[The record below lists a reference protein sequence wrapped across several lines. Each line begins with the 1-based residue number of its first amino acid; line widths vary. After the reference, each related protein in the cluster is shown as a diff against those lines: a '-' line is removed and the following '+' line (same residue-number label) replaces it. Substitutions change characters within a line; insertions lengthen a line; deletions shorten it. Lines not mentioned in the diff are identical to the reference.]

1 MITENK
7 LTSFKSLV
15 QQSSREELIW
25 LNGYLAGLLEQ
36 PQLQTNPSVF
46 VDAPAVLPKPTIIY
60 GTETGNSKKIATQ
73 LQAALKKVKIS
84 AKLFDA
90 SQYPVDKIEQEEFLV
105 VVMSTQGEGEPPQ
118 SAAKFFQALLDRN
131 FQLQKTQFSVFG
143 LGDTAYPLFCQAATD
158 MDKQLEKLGAKR
170 AYPLQKADTDY
181 TALSQTWIG
190 EIVKLLTTQNIGSQL
205 VVKQEKQNGLA
216 TSHKQ
221 NYVGQIKHKV
231 ILNDRDSNKQ
241 TYHIEIESN
250 EKVVYACGDALGVY
264 PKNDE
269 ETVRKIATFL
279 GENLDKAIITNAQ
292 SRKLSEVLAEKS
304 VRNLGKKTI
313 EKLNTVLQTTI
324 QGEKI
329 DLLDVLPIIQKPDK
343 LNSTDFLEIFSTI
356 TPRLYSIASSPEAHE
371 NEVHLTVGLHKFR
384 TNEQEKIGLCS
395 DFLANYPKN
404 TKLEFYIHKN
414 NNFRLPA
421 EDKDVIMI
429 GAGTGVAPFRGF
441 LFQRDAEN
449 ASGRNWLVFGE
460 QHFTLDFYYQTEI
473 QEFLAKGV
481 LTKLSTA
488 FSRDTKQK
496 VYVQH
501 RLKEEATTLYEW
513 LQNGAYVYVCGQKN
527 PMSIDV
533 ENTLVAII
541 AEKGKVSTEKAQE
554 ILAQWESE
562 GRYLKDVY

>member
-46 VDAPAVLPKPTIIY
+46 VDAPVVLPKPTIVY

-131 FQLQKTQFSVFG
+131 FQLQNTQFSVFG

-158 MDKQLEKLGAKR
+158 VDKQLEKLGAKR

-181 TALSQTWIG
+181 TALSQTWIE

-216 TSHKQ
+216 TAHKQ
-221 NYVGQIKHKV
+221 NYIGQIKHKV
-231 ILNDRDSNKQ
+231 ILNDRGSNKQ

-269 ETVRKIATFL
+269 ETVKKIATFL
-279 GENLDKAIITNAQ
+279 GENLDKAIITNGQ

-313 EKLNTVLQTTI
+313 EKLNTFLQTTI

-329 DLLDVLPIIQKPDK
+329 DLLDVLPSIQKPDK

-460 QHFTLDFYYQTEI
+460 QYFALDFYYQIEI

-533 ENTLVAII
+533 ENTLVEII

>member
-7 LTSFKSLV
+7 LTSFKHLV
-15 QQSSREELIW
+15 RQSSREELIW

-36 PQLQTNPSVF
+36 PLNQSSTTVF
-46 VDAPAVLPKPTIIY
+46 VDAPVVLPKPTIIY

-73 LQAALKKVKIS
+73 LQATLKKVKVS

-118 SAAKFFQALLDRN
+118 SAAKFFQALFDRN
-131 FQLQKTQFSVFG
+131 FQLQKTQFAVFG

-158 MDKQLEKLGAKR
+158 VDKQLEQLGAKR

-181 TALSQTWIG
+181 AVLSQTWID
-190 EIVKLLTTQNIGSQL
+190 EIVKLLTTQNIVNQL
-205 VVKQEKQNGLA
+205 VTRQEKQNSLTTA
-216 TSHKQ
+216 HKQ
-221 NYVGQIKHKV
+221 NYIGQIKHKV
-231 ILNDRDSNKQ
+231 VLNDRGSNKQ

-264 PKNDE
+264 PKNNE
-269 ETVRKIATFL
+269 ETVQQIATFL
-279 GENLDKAIITNAQ
+279 GENLEKEIVSDGQT
-292 SRKLSEVLAEKS
+292 RKLADILAEKS

-313 EKLNTVLQTTI
+313 EKLNSILQTTI

-329 DLLDVLPIIQKPDK
+329 DLLDVLSKIQKPVN
-343 LNSTDFLEIFSTI
+343 LNITDFLAVFSTI

-371 NEVHLTVGLHKFR
+371 NEVHLTVGLHKFK
-384 TNEQEKIGLCS
+384 TNTTEKIGLCS
-395 DFLANYPKN
+395 NYLANYPKN

-460 QHFTLDFYYQTEI
+460 QYFALDFYYQTEI

-481 LTKLSTA
+481 LNKLSTA

-496 VYVQH
+496 IYVQH
-501 RLKEEATTLYEW
+501 RLKEEANTLYEW
-513 LQNGAYVYVCGQKN
+513 LQNGAYLYVCGQKS

-533 ENTLVAII
+533 ENTLVEII
-541 AEKGKVSTEKAQE
+541 AEKGQISTQEAQE